1 MIITSLEKYKG
12 STYEVTVDKQ
22 KIYLHKDIILDFGIK
37 VSKEIS
43 EEKLEEILEAS
54 DKRRAFERAMY
65 LLDYRDYS
73 YRELFGKLS
82 ESYEEDICF
91 YVLNKLAGLGFI
103 DDRRYA
109 RNLARK
115 YVEVKKYG
123 FYRASNEMR
132 RKGLSRD
139 IVDEALSE
147 YDEKIHDILTELIM
161 KKYYDSLEDRDKL
174 RKMKNALV
182 RQGYSFDEINTVIRE
197 LEVCDDE

>member
-54 DKRRAFERAMY
+54 EKRRAFERAMY

-91 YVLNKLAGLGFI
+91 YVLNKLAGLVKNGFVVPI
-103 DDRRYA
+103 LVNERIRSYSLSDFTRQHEKE
-109 RNLARK
+109 L
-115 YVEVKKYG
+115 KK
-123 FYRASNEMR
+123 
-132 RKGLSRD
+132 KLS
-139 IVDEALSE
+139 
-147 YDEKIHDILTELIM
+147 
-161 KKYYDSLEDRDKL
+161 
-174 RKMKNALV
+174 
-182 RQGYSFDEINTVIRE
+182 
-197 LEVCDDE
+197 CDL